1 MRTLLL
7 FLAACGG
14 GNPARDA
21 VDAKNATVD
30 ATSVDASAA
39 EVWTCPMHPEVH
51 SEHEGPCP
59 KCGMPLVKQGS

>member
-1 MRTLLL
+1 MLTILL

-21 VDAKNATVD
+21 VDAANTTPVG
-30 ATSVDASAA
+30 SPAA

-51 SEHEGPCP
+51 ADHAGPCP
-59 KCGMPLVKQGS
+59 ICGMPLQRKGS